1 MRLSWS
7 QIYLLEILDK
17 NKGIR
22 YGDTTAN
29 RRAVIS
35 ARRKPMATFIMCGK
49 YSLDAVKK
57 ISADRTSKTMELIK
71 KHKGSVKGMYAMLGE
86 KDLLFILE
94 LPSVAAAMQVSV
106 ALSKMTGIAFSTAP
120 AVTVEEFDKLMA

>member
-1 MRLSWS
+1 
-7 QIYLLEILDK
+7 
-17 NKGIR
+17 
-22 YGDTTAN
+22 
-29 RRAVIS
+29 
-35 ARRKPMATFIMCGK
+35 MAIFIMCGK

-57 ISADRTSKTMELIK
+57 ISADRTNKTMDLIK

-94 LPSVAAAMQVSV
+94 LPSVEAAIQVSV

-120 AVTVEEFDKLMA
+120 AVTVADFDKLMA

>member
-1 MRLSWS
+1 
-7 QIYLLEILDK
+7 
-17 NKGIR
+17 
-22 YGDTTAN
+22 
-29 RRAVIS
+29 
-35 ARRKPMATFIMCGK
+35 MATFIMCGK

-120 AVTVEEFDKLMA
+120 AVTVEDFDKLMA